1 MTNHRSKEFTF
12 EIPVLWSQ
20 CDPNG
25 HLNVGN
31 FQVYLH
37 EGRMVAL
44 EEAGLGYSKMKEENI
59 GPMILRSETDYK
71 AEIRYP
77 ESILVTTSFG
87 DLQGS
92 RCKIFQKLV
101 RKSDGKVACD
111 SISTCILFDFTKK
124 RPWKYSEAL
133 LRGLKLDPV
142 VLK

>member
-1 MTNHRSKEFTF
+1 MNSQLKEFTY

-31 FQVYLH
+31 FQVFLH

-44 EEAGLGYSKMKEENI
+44 EEAGFSYEKMREENI

-77 ESILVTTSFG
+77 EAVIVITSFG
-87 DLQGS
+87 ELKGS
-92 RCKIFQKLV
+92 RCKIFQKLI
-101 RKSDGKVACD
+101 RKSDGKIACESVSD
-111 SISTCILFDFTKK
+111 CILFDFSKK
-124 RPWKYSEAL
+124 KTLEIS
-133 LRGLKLDPV
+133 
-142 VLK
+142 

>member
-1 MTNHRSKEFTF
+1 MSSLSKEFQY

-44 EEAGLGYSKMKEENI
+44 EEAGFGYEKMRADNV

-77 ESILVTTSFG
+77 ETISVVTTFG
-87 DLQGS
+87 DLEGS
-92 RCKIFQKLV
+92 RCKIYQKLI
-101 RKSDGKVACD
+101 RKSDGKIACD
-111 SISTCILFDFTKK
+111 SISSCILFDFSKK
-124 RPWKYSEAL
+124 RPWKYPDG
-133 LRGLKLDPV
+133 LRTGLGFPDIV
-142 VLK
+142 

>member
-1 MTNHRSKEFTF
+1 MSLISKEFQY

-44 EEAGLGYSKMKEENI
+44 EEAGLGYSKMREANI

-77 ESILVTTSFG
+77 ESIFITTRFG
-87 DLQGS
+87 EFDGS
-92 RCKIFQKLV
+92 RCKIFQKLI

-111 SISTCILFDFTKK
+111 SISICIMFDFGKK
-124 RPWKYSEAL
+124 RPWKYSEELLNAL
-133 LRGLKLDPV
+133 ELRESAV
-142 VLK
+142 

>member
-1 MTNHRSKEFTF
+1 MSMISKEFQY

-31 FQVYLH
+31 FQVFLH

-44 EEAGLGYSKMKEENI
+44 EEAGLSYSKMKEANI

-77 ESILVTTSFG
+77 ETILVTTFFG
-87 DLQGS
+87 ELAGS
-92 RCKIFQKLV
+92 RCKIFQKLI
-101 RKSDGKVACD
+101 RKSDGKIACD
-111 SISTCILFDFTKK
+111 SLSTCILFDFNKN
-124 RPWKYSEAL
+124 RPWKYSEEL
-133 LRGLKLDPV
+133 LNAFELHAIPTE
-142 VLK
+142 